1 MVNFVPKVVP
11 GYQEEAKK
19 RILQA
24 ALEVFAERGYYGSTM
39 DDVAEKLNI
48 SKGAIYQYFSSKHQL
63 LGELYASGP
72 ENLKSMFLSSAG
84 LSPVDASK
92 EVFNR
97 MVTKSFARLWV
108 VFLAEASKNP
118 DLQETMRD
126 NIDGF
131 NDVLEQLLKTSTP
144 NMGRKELD
152 QAHRL
157 AVILGLLFN
166 GLVSWVA
173 VGIPE
178 TEVRK
183 VWEDSREILFSVF
196 GFKT

>member
-1 MVNFVPKVVP
+1 MPKVVP
-11 GYQEEAKK
+11 GYQKEAKK

-24 ALEVFAERGYYGSTM
+24 ALEVFEERGYYGSTM
-39 DDVAEKLNI
+39 DNVAEKLNI

-72 ENLKSMFLSSAG
+72 ENLKSMFLTTAG
-84 LSPVDASK
+84 LSVVDASK

-97 MVTKSFARLWV
+97 MVTKSFASLWV

-118 DLQETMRD
+118 DLRKTIRD

-131 NDVLEQLLKTSTP
+131 NDVLEELLKKNTP

-152 QAHRL
+152 QAHRS

-183 VWEDSREILFSVF
+183 VWEDSIEILSSAF
-196 GFKT
+196 GLKA